1 MVIKGATVIEDRR
14 VGVRAFTMLN
24 RVVKQM
30 PSDERI
36 GMVMCVGEKKKKR
49 CSLIGKLT
57 M

>member
-14 VGVRAFTMLN
+14 VGVRMFTMLN

-36 GMVMCVGEKKKKR
+36 GMVMCVGEKKKR
-49 CSLIGKLT
+49 CSLISKLT
-57 M
+57 T